1 MGYTQNFTF
10 SPCLCLHRSFPT
22 TAHKARLTV
31 PMTKLTSR
39 LASPLRATLLA
50 VTSFASLQPPAF
62 QSLCRSKSCSNLL
75 IAVDGT
81 GSRSWLDECATE
93 SGTAWTS
100 HSHRFFTDYRGSKL
114 FWHGPDA
121 ELNTF
126 AAGEEVRST
135 VESAYAAI
143 CELNPETVDLVGHS
157 RGGYAVME
165 LARKLEAT
173 SCLDSKSKGRKRK
186 PKLRFMGLYDP
197 VSNVGTDV
205 FGEVTD
211 LVDFDDHSPMFGDE
225 EYYKS
230 SSMMPRN
237 VELISIAYGDSALHS
252 RWFFKTCLDSR
263 DKHRANIDAADF
275 RTTHGGIGG
284 TPGKGDYDMRHLLD
298 GHDIETEIEQAM
310 SADLHIRRDAL
321 KQRVPIAISTKSDYE
336 NMRKCAIEN

>member
-1 MGYTQNFTF
+1 
-10 SPCLCLHRSFPT
+10 
-22 TAHKARLTV
+22 
-31 PMTKLTSR
+31 MTNLSSR
-39 LASPLRATLLA
+39 IASPLRATLLA

-62 QSLCRSKSCSNLL
+62 ESLSMERSDLL

-81 GSRSWLDECATE
+81 GSRSWLDQCATE

-100 HSHRFFTDYRGSKL
+100 HSHRFFKDYRGSKL

-121 ELNTF
+121 NFNTF

-143 CELNPETVDLVGHS
+143 CELNPEFVDLVGHS
-157 RGGYAVME
+157 RGGYTVME

-173 SCLDSKSKGRKRK
+173 SCSDSKRM

-205 FGEVTD
+205 FGELTD
-211 LVDFDDHSPMFGDE
+211 LVDLDDHSPMFGDE

-237 VELISIAYGDSALHS
+237 AELISIAYGDSALHS

-284 TPGKGDYDMRHLLD
+284 TPGKGDYEMRHFLD

-310 SADLHIRRDAL
+310 SADLHIRKDAL
-321 KQRVPIAISTKSDYE
+321 KQRVPIAVTTKTDYE
-336 NMRKCAIEN
+336 NMRKCAISN